1 MIDDEMKEEEREG
14 KKILAK
20 LRIERYRLLN
30 QRVLDERIPSDRNA
44 TKYVFDKRYTMRDAY
59 KDYHKINRAIDNAI
73 SEDRIHEVPPPV
85 VAIIVT
91 NQSVPLIYF
100 IKNDISDYRK
110 RKSVKTKTKRC
121 KCK

>member
-1 MIDDEMKEEEREG
+1 MIDDDMKEEEREG

-20 LRIERYRLLN
+20 LRIERYNLLN

-44 TKYVFDKRYTMRDAY
+44 TKYVFDKRYIMRDAY
-59 KDYHKINRAIDNAI
+59 KDYHKINKAIDNAI
-73 SEDRIHEVPPPV
+73 AEDRIHEVPPPI
-85 VAIIVT
+85 VAIIIT

-100 IKNDISDYRK
+100 VKTDISDYRK
-110 RKSVKTKTKRC
+110 RKPVKLKTKRC